1 MVDLESLEDPGE
13 IAGVR
18 ELIERHRDL
27 TGSDLAEAVL
37 ADWPRSASRFV
48 KVFPRD
54 YRRMLEAID
63 RATESG
69 LSGEEALE
77 AAFEANAKDTARV
90 SGN

>member
-1 MVDLESLEDPGE
+1 MVDLERLEDPGE

-27 TGSDLAEAVL
+27 TRSDLAEAVL
-37 ADWPRSASRFV
+37 ADWPRSVSRFV

-69 LSGEEALE
+69 LSGDEALE
-77 AAFEANAKDTARV
+77 AAFEANARDAARV